1 MSTKTEKLKA
11 RLEQKESSLEKAY
24 TALDD
29 LLDTQFESY
38 QFSDQTGRQEAI
50 NIDIEKLRKL
60 ITSLEKEIDIINQ
73 RLNGSF
79 VSYIRLRR

>member
-29 LLDTQFESY
+29 LLDIQIESY
-38 QFSDQTGRQEAI
+38 QFNDQTGRQEAI

-79 VSYIRLRR
+79 VSYVRLRR